1 MNALHVARAATALR
15 AEGKELSHVLTH
27 LRQRCGPRVART
39 VAGRQVTIQIAFG
52 ARGTQPELAAVA
64 RLANTAGLKKP
75 EVLPVSGGVRV
86 CFIEEYPPPADD
98 PELPPKLYAHANE
111 LYDALRGHHERAIA
125 FFGMLAEHHL
135 GPDVSC
141 HVERPGGT
149 GPFRR

>member
-1 MNALHVARAATALR
+1 MRR
-15 AEGKELSHVLTH
+15 
-27 LRQRCGPRVART
+27 R
-39 VAGRQVTIQIAFG
+39 I
-52 ARGTQPELAAVA
+52 
-64 RLANTAGLKKP
+64 
-75 EVLPVSGGVRV
+75 RV
-86 CFIEEYPPPADD
+86 CPTFENVRLDE